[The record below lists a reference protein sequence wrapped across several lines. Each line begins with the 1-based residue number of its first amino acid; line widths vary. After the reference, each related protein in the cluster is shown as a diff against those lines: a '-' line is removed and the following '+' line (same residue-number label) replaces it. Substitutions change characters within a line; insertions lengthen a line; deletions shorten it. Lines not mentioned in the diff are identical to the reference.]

1 MLELRLLGRFTAS
14 LDGRPLEFQLRR
26 SQSLLAYLVLSAGTA
41 HRREMIA
48 GLFWPDADEPTA
60 RSNLRHTLWRLRK
73 VLEPVASA
81 YLLIDDLSVQFDPKA
96 DYWLD
101 TAELERKMDE
111 NTSIEALISAVS
123 VYQGELLPG
132 FYEEWVIRKRERLAA
147 VFEQKMQLLLNKL
160 VIAERWNEVL
170 EWGERWIALGSTP
183 EPAYRALMIAHGG
196 LNNLSEVAHVYQR
209 CSQALDAELD
219 VLPSE
224 QTQLVYERLVH
235 GESPAVLAA
244 ASTFQGRYHLDEV
257 IGRGGMGIVYQAQD
271 TLLAREV
278 AVKILQPG
286 HLGTEGRVHWLH
298 EAQTIAR
305 LNHPNVL
312 TVYDAGEA
320 RLLEQN
326 QPLPYIVM
334 ELAEGVT
341 LRDYSP
347 QSVEEALAIG
357 RQICA
362 ALEEA
367 HANGV
372 IHGDIKPENVIVG
385 PHQIIKLMDFGLA
398 RVADATTTGVPNQ
411 QAMLAT
417 LPGTIPYLA
426 PEVLEGHGAT
436 VQSDLFSLGV
446 LLYEMVTGRLPFSMQ
461 DLSHTEVPDPPSV
474 HNPQLT
480 KGFDALIGRLLA
492 REAADR
498 PQSAAEV
505 QQALLELKTALD
517 QRPAPG
523 DAPFLGLSY
532 FDEADAGRF
541 FGRELLTARLVN
553 LVREDDCLAV
563 VIGAS
568 GSGKSSILRAGLIA
582 TLRQEKPLA
591 DGTLSPSGSRN
602 WRYVVVT
609 PTAEPLTTLAEAL
622 VIELGAEDE
631 EIDQS
636 AILSLRNDMRADPLT
651 LLRFVNEQVDNG
663 SISDSKPLSKREA
676 TKKAV
681 ATNYTHPHSL
691 KPPHLFIAVDQ
702 FEELFTLC
710 RDERER
716 RAYIDNLLT
725 AAEAGGGATVVIVL
739 RADFYAH
746 CAQYANLRQAV
757 ARRQE
762 YIGPMNSEELRRA
775 IEEPARQAEWDFE
788 PGLVDLILR
797 DVGDEPGA
805 LPLLSHALLETW
817 RRRRGRTLTLAG
829 YAAAG
834 GVQGAIAQTAEG
846 VYQSL
851 SAEEK
856 VIARRIFLRLT
867 ELGEGTAEG
876 GLPSPDT
883 RRRVSLDELIPSVG
897 ETSQTEAVLQKLVEA
912 RLVVVAR
919 ETAEVAHEALIREWP
934 ALRQWL
940 SRDREGLLL
949 YRQLTNAAHDWEA
962 SDGDPSFLYQGAR
975 LEQTQ
980 EWVALHPGELNPLEQ
995 LFLNASEARAA
1006 EQKAQAA
1013 EQQRQA
1019 EQLEMERRT
1028 ATRLRRLRNTL
1039 GVALLLAAVAALL
1052 FFNQLQEA
1060 SRQREAAET
1069 ARLLAE
1075 ENESLALV
1083 AQQEEQAA
1091 RQEVETL
1098 NSRLLIEEL
1107 VAQSAVILEESPPL
1121 SHLLALE
1128 ALHISDQSGTEA
1140 LDTAALESQL
1150 RFTLAHTAGRALAPH
1165 LLLVRAV
1172 ALSPDGRWLATA
1184 SDDGTAR
1191 LWDISRTSNFDLN
1204 ENLQVEP
1211 LVLRGHEGV
1220 VRAVAFSPD
1229 SHWLVTTSTDSTI
1242 HLWNLTDLNADPVIL
1257 RGHEAGVNELSFSPN
1272 GRWLATVSEDG
1283 TARLW
1288 DMNGVVANSGE
1299 SAIVLRGHEG
1309 AVWCLAFSPDG
1320 RWLATGSSDNTARLW
1335 NIESLDSAGG
1345 GDFTGESV
1353 ILSGHEGP
1361 IRSVAFSPDG
1371 RRLATGSRDNTVRL
1385 WELADPASITS
1396 TVLGGHTHWLRK
1408 VLFSPNGRW
1417 LATASRDTT
1426 VRLWDLSG
1434 DLSAEPDVLRGHSE
1448 WVRDEV
1454 FSPDSRWLATA
1465 AWDGTI
1471 QLWDLTGEP
1480 EERPIVLLGHES
1492 GANAVAFSPDGRL
1505 LASGGR
1511 SGSVRLWG
1519 MGQDWWG
1526 YDPWA
1531 EPAVLRDHVG
1541 WVYNAVFSP
1550 DGRWLATGG
1559 QDRVARLWDVTDPQA
1574 RPIILGGYEAAVL
1587 DMAFSADSRW
1597 LATGSGDGFVRLWP
1611 VGHSEAEP
1619 IRLDDHQSP
1628 VTTVAFS
1635 PDDRLL
1641 ATGGDDSIT
1650 RLWSL
1655 AAVLADGEAAEP
1667 LIELSHPDDVLDA
1680 DFSADGRWLA
1690 TGNKDGTVQ
1699 IWELS
1704 TIFNDEMEVIDSAP
1718 EPLILPGHTDWAKA
1732 VAFSADGRWLA
1743 TASLDRTVLLWD
1755 LTGLAEAETAADLP
1769 TPLVVRGYQ
1778 GPIQALTFSDDG
1790 RWLATGSD
1798 DSMVRLWRLEELTS
1812 EVSDEGV
1819 TTARPVILRDR
1830 ENFVRAVA
1838 FSPDGSLLAAAS
1850 QNGNVRLWHL
1860 SLDELVEVAC
1870 ARAGRNFS
1878 REEWQLYFPN
1888 REYRLT
1894 CPQWAE
1900 YLGEPE
1906 QSEGD

>member
-14 LDGRPLEFQLRR
+14 LNGRPLEFQLRR

-41 HRREMIA
+41 HRREMLA
-48 GLFWPDADEPTA
+48 GLFWPDTDEPTA
-60 RSNLRHTLWRLRK
+60 RSNLRHTLWRIRK
-73 VLEPVASA
+73 ALEPVAST
-81 YLLIDDLSVQFDPKA
+81 YLLIDDLSVQFNATA

-101 TAELERKMDE
+101 TAFLERKLGD
-111 NTSIEALISAVS
+111 NPSVEALMETVS
-123 VYQGELLPG
+123 VYHGELLPG
-132 FYEEWVIRKRERLAA
+132 FYDDWVNRERERLAA
-147 VFEQKMQLLLNKL
+147 AFEHKMQLLLNQL
-160 VIAERWNEVL
+160 VTDERWNEVL
-170 EWGERWIALGSTP
+170 EWGERWIALGSVP

-196 LNNLSEVAHVYQR
+196 LNNLSEVVHVYQR
-209 CSQALDAELD
+209 CLQALDTELG

-224 QTQLVYERLVH
+224 QTQLVHERLVR
-235 GESPAVLAA
+235 GENPAVLAA
-244 ASTFQGRYHLDEV
+244 ASTFQGRYRLGDVLGH
-257 IGRGGMGIVYQAQD
+257 GGMGIVHQAQD

-298 EAQTIAR
+298 EAQTVAR

-312 TVYDAGEA
+312 AVYDAGEA
-320 RLLEQN
+320 RLLGQN

-341 LRDYSP
+341 LRDYLP
-347 QSVEEALAIG
+347 QSVEETLAIG

-372 IHGDIKPENVIVG
+372 IHGDIKPENVMVG

-398 RVADATTTGVPNQ
+398 RVADATTTAVPNQ
-411 QAMLAT
+411 RAMLAT

-426 PEVLEGHGAT
+426 PEVLEGQVAT
-436 VQSDLFSLGV
+436 AQSDLFSLGV
-446 LLYEMVTGRLPFSMQ
+446 LLYEMATGRLPFSLK
-461 DLSHTEVPDPPSV
+461 DFSHTHIPEPPTV
-474 HNPQLT
+474 HNPQLP
-480 KGFDALIGRLLA
+480 KAFDALIGRMLA
-492 REAADR
+492 RKAADR

-505 QQALLELKTALD
+505 QQALLELKTTLD

-523 DAPFLGLSY
+523 DAPFLGLNY
-532 FDEADAGRF
+532 FDEADADRF

-553 LVREDDCLAV
+553 FVQGGDCLAV

-591 DGTLSPSGSRN
+591 DGTSPLSGSRN
-602 WRYVVVT
+602 WRYIVVT
-609 PTAEPLTTLAEAL
+609 PTAEPLTTLAESL
-622 VIELGAEDE
+622 IDSFGNEDE
-631 EIDQS
+631 EIDPS
-636 AILSLRNDMRADPLT
+636 AVAALRKNMRADPLT
-651 LLRFVNEQVDNG
+651 LLHFMNEQVDDVSVRRNIQFSG
-663 SISDSKPLSKREA
+663 HEA
-676 TKKAV
+676 TKKEV
-681 ATNYTHPHSL
+681 ADHPHSL
-691 KPPHLFIAVDQ
+691 NSPHLFIAVDQ

-710 RDERER
+710 RDEGER

-725 AAEAGGGATVVIVL
+725 AAEAEDRATVVIVL

-746 CAQYANLRQAV
+746 CAQYANLRQVV

-762 YIGPMNSEELRRA
+762 YIGPMSTEELRRA
-775 IEEPARQAEWDFE
+775 IEEPARQEEWEFE

-856 VIARRIFLRLT
+856 AIARRIFLRLT

-883 RRRVSLDELIPSVG
+883 RRRVSLDELIPNVG
-897 ETSQTEAVLQKLVEA
+897 ETSRTEAVLQKLVEA

-940 SRDREGLLL
+940 SKDREGLLL

-962 SDGDPSFLYQGAR
+962 SDGDSSFLYHGMR
-975 LEQTQ
+975 LEQAQ
-980 EWVALHPGELNPLEQ
+980 EWAALHPGELNSLEQ
-995 LFLNASEARAA
+995 SFLDAAETLAA
-1006 EQKAQAA
+1006 EQRARAV
-1013 EQQRQA
+1013 EQQRQVQ
-1019 EQLEMERRT
+1019 QLEMERR
-1028 ATRLRRLRNTL
+1028 AAVHLRRLRNTL
-1039 GVALLLAAVAALL
+1039 GVALVLAAVAALL

-1060 SRQREAAET
+1060 SRQREAAEA

-1091 RQEVETL
+1091 RREVETL

-1107 VAQSAVILEESPPL
+1107 VAQSAVVLEESPPL

-1128 ALHISDQSGTEA
+1128 ALHISNQSGTEA

-1150 RFTLAHTAGRALAPH
+1150 RFTLGHTAGRALAPH
-1165 LLLVRAV
+1165 LMLVRAV

-1220 VRAVAFSPD
+1220 VRAVTFSPD
-1229 SHWLVTTSTDSTI
+1229 SRWLVTASTDQTI
-1242 HLWNLTDLNADPVIL
+1242 RLWNLSDLNAEPAIL
-1257 RGHEAGVNELSFSPN
+1257 QGHEAGVNEVSFSPN
-1272 GRWLATVSEDG
+1272 SRWLATVSEDG

-1288 DMNGVVANSGE
+1288 GMKVATADIGD

-1335 NIESLDSAGG
+1335 NIEPLDSGAG
-1345 GDFTGESV
+1345 GDFEGESV
-1353 ILSGHEGP
+1353 ILAGHEGP

-1371 RRLATGSRDNTVRL
+1371 RRLATGSRDNTARL
-1385 WELADPASITS
+1385 WNVADPTSITS

-1408 VLFSPNGRW
+1408 VAFSPDGRW

-1426 VRLWDLSG
+1426 VRLWELSG
-1434 DLSAEPDVLRGHSE
+1434 DLSMEPDVLRGHSE

-1480 EERPIVLLGHES
+1480 EKAPIVLRGHET
-1492 GANAVAFSPDGRL
+1492 GANVVAFSPDGRL

-1531 EPAVLRDHVG
+1531 EPAVLREHVG

-1559 QDRVARLWDVTDPQA
+1559 QDRVVRLWDMGDPQA
-1574 RPIILGGYEAAVL
+1574 RPTVLAGYEAAVL
-1587 DMAFSADSRW
+1587 DMAFSADGRW
-1597 LATGSGDGFVRLWP
+1597 LATGSGDGFVRLWG
-1611 VGHSEAEP
+1611 VGSSGSEP
-1619 IRLDDHQSP
+1619 ILLDDHQSP
-1628 VTTVAFS
+1628 VTTVAIS
-1635 PDDRLL
+1635 PDDRWLV
-1641 ATGGDDSIT
+1641 TGGDDSIT

-1655 AAVLADGEAAEP
+1655 AAVLADREAAEP
-1667 LIELSHPDDVLDA
+1667 LLELSHPDDVLDA

-1704 TIFNDEMEVIDSAP
+1704 TIFNKEMELIDSAP
-1718 EPLILPGHTDWAKA
+1718 EPLILPEHTDWAKV
-1732 VAFSADGRWLA
+1732 VAFSADDRWLA
-1743 TASLDRTVLLWD
+1743 TASLDRTVHLWD

-1769 TPLVVRGYQ
+1769 VPLIVRGYQ
-1778 GPIQALTFSDDG
+1778 GPIQALTFSADG

-1798 DSMVRLWRLEELTS
+1798 DSMVRLWRLDELTA
-1812 EVSDEGV
+1812 EGV

-1838 FSPDGSLLAAAS
+1838 FSPDGGLLAAAS
-1850 QNGNVRLWHL
+1850 QNGNVRLWRL
-1860 SLDELVEVAC
+1860 SLDELEEVAC

-1900 YLGEPE
+1900 YLGEPQ
-1906 QSEGD
+1906 QSEGE